1 MSFDLYSVDEI
12 RKKYGDVVELLT
24 IEEVLKNKGG
34 LSKGLV
40 TEKEEGKYQ
49 IGNVFDSEM
58 RIHASEP

>member
-34 LSKGLV
+34 LSKGFV
-40 TEKEEGKYQ
+40 TETEEGKYQ
-49 IGNVFDSEM
+49 IGNIFDSEM